1 MEEEVDSDGQK
12 YRTAVSYDEHMS
24 SHFHS
29 WKEDFTEKP
38 ERFTETI
45 KRCKKYGL
53 LERCKYVPSRLAT
66 EEEMMVYHTKE
77 LIDILEKSQFL
88 PLEEMRKLSRLYDY
102 LYFHKDIY
110 NNARLALGCTID
122 LVEQVVTG
130 KVLNGF
136 AIVRPPG
143 HHAMSNEFNGY
154 CYLNNVATAAKLAI
168 KNHGLKRILILDW
181 DVHHGQG
188 IQYCFYDNPNVLYI
202 SIHKYLDGKEWP
214 YLRESDYD
222 HTGEGAGVGFNVNI
236 PLNVIGCGNCDYM
249 AVFHQIIL
257 PIAYEFD
264 PELVIVSAGF
274 DAALGCPEGEMEVT
288 PVCFAHFV
296 NLISSLAGGKLCLV
310 LEGGYCIDTLAEGV
324 ALSLKTLLGDPCPML
339 EPLGTPDPRTRET
352 ILNVIKTL
360 RPHWKCLQF
369 QGHLSDSVVSE
380 FKGVLDWPPQRDV
393 KFYTN
398 ERPRTFSLSQEC
410 YNPEYLD
417 AEEELKLRVAEL
429 MKKPLQPC
437 APNKVCLG
445 YSEQSLL
452 HKDISSGGFEECP
465 ERLQHLCKT
474 LKNKGIWDR
483 CLITPGRKATDDELS
498 LAHSPDF
505 IRQLKKIETMEEDAL
520 IKYQSSF
527 KSVYFCQDS
536 FTAACWSVGTL
547 LSVVDDILTGQSQS
561 GVALIR
567 PPGHHAEANTTMG
580 FCMFNNIGIAAK
592 YAQQKHN
599 VNRIVIIDWDIH
611 HGNALQTL
619 FYDDTSVLYISLHR
633 FDKGSFYPYGGEGYH
648 KCVGGN
654 SAQGY
659 NVNIAW
665 NDEPKGDAD
674 YVAAFQNV
682 ILPLCYEFSPDL
694 VLVAAGFDGAKGDN
708 LGNYRLSPELFG
720 HMTSM
725 LKGLAHGK
733 IILALEGGYNLDMT
747 SESMAYCISTLL
759 GDPLPSLS
767 SMIPSQSA
775 VTSICDTIDIQS
787 EFWKSLQYRVD
798 LPTEKQLEIIKEQK
812 ENSMREF
819 EEQENED
826 KEEDKD

>member
-1 MEEEVDSDGQK
+1 MKDFEAFCSYVKQKCEELQSEKTQTTALRPPPIPYSYQTPNKLDIDLRLFNKDLINNCLPILSSILDRGSRGWYVQYRLKMMQDLQGQGLSNK
-12 YRTAVSYDEHMS
+12 EMS
-24 SHFHS
+24 
-29 WKEDFTEKP
+29 
-38 ERFTETI
+38 
-45 KRCKKYGL
+45 KKIN
-53 LERCKYVPSRLAT
+53 EAIT
-66 EEEMMVYHTKE
+66 EE
-77 LIDILEKSQFL
+77 
-88 PLEEMRKLSRLYDY
+88 Y
-102 LYFHKDIY
+102 LDRVF
-110 NNARLALGCTID
+110 
-122 LVEQVVTG
+122 E
-130 KVLNGF
+130 
-136 AIVRPPG
+136 
-143 HHAMSNEFNGY
+143 
-154 CYLNNVATAAKLAI
+154 AI
-168 KNHGLKRILILDW
+168 KSNTELDNL
-181 DVHHGQG
+181 QEG
-188 IQYCFYDNPNVLYI
+188 IGTLLVDQAKTVLTMKKAVKNVQDKMTK
-202 SIHKYLDGKEWP
+202 HKTE
-214 YLRESDYD
+214 
-222 HTGEGAGVGFNVNI
+222 
-236 PLNVIGCGNCDYM
+236 
-249 AVFHQIIL
+249 
-257 PIAYEFD
+257 
-264 PELVIVSAGF
+264 
-274 DAALGCPEGEMEVT
+274 
-288 PVCFAHFV
+288 
-296 NLISSLAGGKLCLV
+296 
-310 LEGGYCIDTLAEGV
+310 
-324 ALSLKTLLGDPCPML
+324 LKTHLKTKYP
-339 EPLGTPDPRTRET
+339 
-352 ILNVIKTL
+352 IKS
-360 RPHWKCLQF
+360 RIQPWINEQIRAF
-369 QGHLSDSVVSE
+369 EVVKTYSNSYS
-380 FKGVLDWPPQRDV
+380 RDV

-536 FTAACWSVGTL
+536 FKAASWSVGTL
-547 LSVVDDILTGQSQS
+547 LSVVDDVLTGQSQS

-580 FCMFNNIGIAAK
+580 FCMFNNVGIAAK

-733 IILALEGGYNLDMT
+733 LILALEGGYNLDMT